1 MFQDITKDSG
11 IDYSIL
17 IWDTLVL
24 VAENTIIEEVRVE
37 WSSGIIQVV
46 EDVTADQ
53 ILNLIEPEDNLT
65 DNTVSLFSPSPN
77 Y

>member
-1 MFQDITKDSG
+1 M
-11 IDYSIL
+11 
-17 IWDTLVL
+17 
-24 VAENTIIEEVRVE
+24 AENTIIEEVRVE